1 MHECHQAYK
10 RGSDLANI
18 ELFVEE
24 GLQYFFIMSQIRH
37 YDTSKQYIGP
47 AFEILDDAEMQVE
60 TNEKLTFF
68 TSRWR
73 RYEIAR
79 LRALPGGYN

>member
-18 ELFVEE
+18 ELF
-24 GLQYFFIMSQIRH
+24 
-37 YDTSKQYIGP
+37 
-47 AFEILDDAEMQVE
+47 LDDAEMQVE